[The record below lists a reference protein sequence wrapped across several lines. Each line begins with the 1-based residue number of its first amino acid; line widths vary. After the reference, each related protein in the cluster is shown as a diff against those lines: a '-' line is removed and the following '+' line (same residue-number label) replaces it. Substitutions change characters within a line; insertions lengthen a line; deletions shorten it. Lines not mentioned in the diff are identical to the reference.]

1 MIKFSVQ
8 ITKTDII
15 KTLLKDIASDYI
27 TLFVNRD
34 IVYFVYKSPEVYLH
48 RTCII
53 LESNN
58 LNNIVVMRIE
68 KKDFMTLLND
78 GRLDFSIDSGRV
90 NIDFY
95 GENGGLNYSLDLGFQ
110 EDLLESYEDQIE
122 LFSRCK
128 EYPEI
133 NLKGTEGVLKVCKSL
148 GSPIS
153 CDGETVHANAK
164 GIFIFS
170 KYESEPFTINSKLLD
185 SLRRVSSIVYSVKN
199 YIVYNS
205 DEICI
210 AITKHRHIEGC
221 EFDHVIKAKS
231 SHMIKFNCQKM
242 IGLVKKLK
250 LGDGDF
256 HIDFEKKIA
265 YFTADNRL
273 FKTPIDILETKTAK
287 GNKEGGLDLSTLNL
301 SNTSASVLSSKALLP
316 TLVIPSLVLKGVLN
330 NVIANDSIGI
340 FIKKEFVVLKVNG
353 VVCAFR
359 KVFKND

>member
-27 TLFVNRD
+27 TLFVERD
-34 IVYFVYKSPEVYLH
+34 LVYFVYKSPEVYMH
-48 RTCII
+48 RVCVV
-53 LESNN
+53 LEANN
-58 LNNIVVMRIE
+58 LNDIIVMRIE
-68 KKDFMTLLND
+68 KKDFMTLLSD
-78 GRLDFSIDSGRV
+78 GRLDFSIDNNRV

-95 GENGGLNYSLDLGFQ
+95 DEKGGLNYSLDLGFQ
-110 EDLLESYEDQIE
+110 EDLFESYAEQIE

-133 NLKGTEGVLKVCKSL
+133 NLKGTEGIIKICKSL
-148 GSPIS
+148 GTSMS
-153 CDGETVHANAK
+153 CDGETVHANTK

-170 KYESEPFTINSKLLD
+170 KYESQPFTVNSKLLD
-185 SLRRVSSIVYSVKN
+185 SIRRVSTLVYSVKN

-205 DEICI
+205 DELCI
-210 AITKHRHIEGC
+210 AITKNRHVEGC
-221 EFDHVIKAKS
+221 EFEHVTQAKS

-265 YFTADNRL
+265 YFTAENRL
-273 FKTPIDILETKTAK
+273 FKTPIEVLETKTAK
-287 GNKEGGLDLSTLNL
+287 GNKEGGLDLSNLNL
-301 SNTSASVLSSKALLP
+301 NTVSASVLSSKATLP
-316 TLVIPSLVLKGVLN
+316 TLIIPSLVLKGVLN
-330 NVIANDSIGI
+330 NIIANEGI
-340 FIKKEFVVLKVNG
+340 TILIKKEFVVLKVNG